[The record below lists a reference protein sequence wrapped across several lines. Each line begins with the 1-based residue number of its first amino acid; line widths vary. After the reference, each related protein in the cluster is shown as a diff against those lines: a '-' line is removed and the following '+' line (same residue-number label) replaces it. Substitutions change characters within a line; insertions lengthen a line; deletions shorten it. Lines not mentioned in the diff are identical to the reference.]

1 MPEKGGVV
9 LKIKH
14 SAENYNEDK
23 KDGKAAAKNQI
34 EIEQNAAK
42 AIMNLRHRR
51 DCNGEVTRFSWCSD
65 PLCRMWYD
73 MTQFFGFLG
82 DDIIDTD
89 IDNAIIS
96 VADGGNGIY
105 ERLIVLGYRILD
117 ATGKEY
123 AVKKYMSSGIDGLPR
138 EFNKIVGESNRKLLI
153 FLKMRWLSNSI
164 CSIECLSKFAKRYC
178 HYCKAEL
185 SSDAN
190 KWDDIKLSKY
200 VKFCISF
207 CIYGQGL
214 VDWNNPLNVENKLCQ
229 RFPWLEVLIRS
240 MDMSILNPSIQDD
253 GKFLSAEGIRNAKIL
268 GILCRHFGY
277 SKLKKDIPP
286 RILFALNT
294 TEGSQ
299 LPEEKTGQMIFSHYI
314 SHYFKAVATE
324 HGFAGVDILHWVE
337 KEKNILLQSNA
348 VELFALIDLE
358 LGEIYS
364 NGALSKMEDRLSRY
378 RGLFF
383 SLIANMFV
391 LCEDDKSAQIWLQ
404 ELVTCVRQVQL
415 YIIEFHEF
423 INSESSQKI
432 NIIPQN
438 EIFTISE
445 TSLDHTHV
453 PDIFVD
459 LEHEEITSFIGLL
472 EKCRSIEIADTLKEL
487 ISNSRNCINVVTDIV
502 ATPQR
507 WIKDGIVKIAKFS
520 KHEVRKKVRDCSN
533 FNFLE
538 TCDIKS
544 ENSESDSNKSE
555 GNTLENIEQE
565 SSANP
570 AQKKCIARTK
580 NPPSRGRKQSI
591 SEKKIFLHEEP
602 MGSKNIHCAEA
613 LGPILK
619 PVAFKTTDDNGIEIQ
634 PISLTFVDEDGNP
647 VHYTLNPNNSS
658 IPSGQI
664 KPVDEIIN
672 ENTKDNSKVRSGST
686 TPKSR
691 SLQVFS
697 RNIGRSR
704 SPNQRNFERREHG
717 VFICGDTHQQK
728 ERDQSPIKVYRDG
741 RDYTQYARGN
751 LNGFSKNSYFA
762 SSNIYY

>member
-14 SAENYNEDK
+14 AADGYNEDK
-23 KDGKAAAKNQI
+23 KDGRVAAKKQI
-34 EIEQNAAK
+34 ELEHNAAK

-82 DDIIDTD
+82 EDIIDTD

-138 EFNKIVGESNRKLLI
+138 EINKIVGESSKKLLV
-153 FLKMRWLSNSI
+153 FLKMRWLSNNI
-164 CSIECLSKFAKRYC
+164 CSVECLSKFAKRYC

-185 SSDAN
+185 NSDAN

-200 VKFCISF
+200 VKFCVSF
-207 CIYGQGL
+207 CIYGQGI
-214 VDWNNPLNVENKLCQ
+214 VDWNNPLNIENKLCQ

-240 MDMSILNPSIQDD
+240 MDMSILNPSVQDD
-253 GKFLSAEGIRNAKIL
+253 GKFLSTEDIRNAKIL
-268 GILCRHFGY
+268 RILYRHFGY
-277 SKLKKDIPP
+277 NRGKKEIPP
-286 RILFALNT
+286 RVLFALNT
-294 TEGSQ
+294 PEGSQ
-299 LPEEKTGQMIFSHYI
+299 LPEEKTGKMIFSHYI

-324 HGFAGVDILHWVE
+324 HGLVGIDILHWVE

-348 VELFALIDLE
+348 VELFSLIDLE

-364 NGALSKMEDRLSRY
+364 NSASSKTEEGFSRY
-378 RGLFF
+378 KGLFF

-415 YIIEFHEF
+415 YIIEYHEF
-423 INSESSQKI
+423 INSESSQKV
-432 NIIPQN
+432 NNIPQN

-445 TSLDHTHV
+445 TTLDHTHV

-459 LEHEEITSFIGLL
+459 FEPEEITSFIGLL
-472 EKCRSIEIADTLKEL
+472 EKCKSPEIVDILKGL
-487 ISNSRNCINVVTDIV
+487 ILNSKNCIDIV
-502 ATPQR
+502 TEVVNTPQK
-507 WIKDGIVKIAKFS
+507 WIKEGIIKIARFS
-520 KHEVRKKVRDCSN
+520 KHEAKKKVRECN
-533 FNFLE
+533 GFNLFGE
-538 TCDIKS
+538 SCNI
-544 ENSESDSNKSE
+544 ESDSSDSEHSSNVVPKSYNVQ
-555 GNTLENIEQE
+555 GKNTEL
-565 SSANP
+565 
-570 AQKKCIARTK
+570 
-580 NPPSRGRKQSI
+580 RGRKHRILDKHTSL
-591 SEKKIFLHEEP
+591 SEKLKN
-602 MGSKNIHCAEA
+602 SKNVHCAEA
-613 LGPILK
+613 LSPILK
-619 PVAFKTTDDNGIEIQ
+619 PVALKSTNENSGVEIK
-634 PISLTFVDEDGNP
+634 PVSLTFVDEEGKP
-647 VHYTLNPNNSS
+647 VHYTLNPNTSS
-658 IPSGQI
+658 IPNGHV
-664 KPVDEIIN
+664 KPVEEIIS
-672 ENTKDNSKVRSGST
+672 ENTKDNTRARSEQP
-686 TPKSR
+686 TPKSK
-691 SLQVFS
+691 SLHVFS

-717 VFICGDTHQQK
+717 VLICGGDAHKQIEEDNHPIRIFRD
-728 ERDQSPIKVYRDG
+728 ERDYSK
-741 RDYTQYARGN
+741 YAGYN
-751 LNGFSKNSYFA
+751 TSDISQNNNDC
-762 SSNIYY
+762 SSSSIYY